1 MSANSSPRDTEE
13 RPELLPDLDIAL
25 PGESGKSRDVGNRAT
40 GGRDILGGPDG
51 PGREDVMGPPH
62 EEA

>member
-25 PGESGKSRDVGNRAT
+25 PDQDGEAT
-40 GGRDILGGPDG
+40 
-51 PGREDVMGPPH
+51 EDTHVKAPRG
-62 EEA
+62 